1 MMKRNAKTGYT
12 LIEVL
17 LTVALVGVVAL
28 LMYSFFGQGF
38 ALYGVETASAEEQ
51 MNLRQAMSDIT
62 NVVRITDPDDI
73 SIADGVLTV
82 GSRQYRLSDGS
93 IQKNGAAIA
102 NGIEVFD
109 VSRTSDGM
117 LVIRIVNQNGTELKT
132 SLSLGS
138 SQTGGTA

>member
-1 MMKRNAKTGYT
+1 MMKRNGKTGYT

-17 LTVALVGVVAL
+17 LAAALIGVVAL

-51 MNLRQAMSDIT
+51 INLRQVMSDIT
-62 NVVRITDPDDI
+62 NAARVTDPDDI
-73 SIADGVLTV
+73 SIENGVLTV
-82 GSRQYRLSDGS
+82 GSRKYKLSDGS
-93 IQKNGAAIA
+93 IQKKGAAIA
-102 NGIEVFD
+102 NGIAVFD

-117 LVIRIVNQNGTELKT
+117 LAIRIVNQNGTELRT

-138 SQTGGTA
+138 TQTGGTA

>member
-1 MMKRNAKTGYT
+1 MMKRIGKTGYT

-17 LTVALVGVVAL
+17 LAAALIAVVAL

-51 MNLRQAMSDIT
+51 INLRQAMSDIT
-62 NVVRITDPDDI
+62 NIVRVTDPDDI
-73 SIADGVLTV
+73 SVENGVLTV
-82 GSRQYRLSDGS
+82 GSRQYKLSDGS

-102 NGIEVFD
+102 HGIAVFD
-109 VSRTSDGM
+109 VSRTGDGL

-132 SLSLGS
+132 SLSLNS

>member
-1 MMKRNAKTGYT
+1 MMNRNAKTGYT

-82 GSRQYRLSDGS
+82 GSRQYKLSDGS